1 MILSKD
7 IYYNAEVWTL
17 ILHILSLALLLFL
30 FSPRLP
36 VKRRRK
42 SVFLADVLCSGTFLI
57 LLIVSASLILF
68 PTNSLSIDASTV
80 RISGQV
86 EQMEQRNF
94 IWDPSYTL
102 NHHEYT
108 GVYLHI
114 DGEQYYCAVGEELQ
128 VGDSVELL
136 RAEACDY
143 VMRYTIVDAA
153 EHNPTELSGPAWVLI
168 ARYAMLGTGAY
179 LFVRTIYYLW
189 QLFTARKKESST

>member
-36 VKRRRK
+36 IKRRHK
-42 SVFLADVLCSGTFLI
+42 SVLVADVLCSGTFLI
-57 LLIVSASLILF
+57 LLIISASLILF
-68 PTNSLSIDASTV
+68 PTNSFSIDASTV
-80 RISGQV
+80 RASGQV

-102 NHHEYT
+102 NHHEDT
-108 GVYLHI
+108 GAYLWI
-114 DGEQYYCAVGEELQ
+114 GGERYYCAIGEELQ

-136 RAEACDY
+136 RAEGCDY

-153 EHNPTELSGPAWVLI
+153 ENNPTELSCPTWVLI

-179 LFVRTIYYLW
+179 LFVRTCYYLW
-189 QLFTARKKESST
+189 QLFTARKKTSA